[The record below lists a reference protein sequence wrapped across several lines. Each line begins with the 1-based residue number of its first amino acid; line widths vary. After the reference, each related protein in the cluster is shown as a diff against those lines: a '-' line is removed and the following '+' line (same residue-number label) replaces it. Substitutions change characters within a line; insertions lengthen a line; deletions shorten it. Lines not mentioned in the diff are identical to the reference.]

1 MTYRCRA
8 GPAPVTSTDD
18 HDAYPEIWL
27 VVATAWLPA
36 RQHRVWLA
44 GQALTALAVN
54 HLLFSNW

>member
-1 MTYRCRA
+1 MTRTR
-8 GPAPVTSTDD
+8 
-18 HDAYPEIWL
+18 EIWL